1 VTLTALYAR
10 VARSYPM
17 TSAPTTSAPT
27 TSDPLT
33 SDPLTSDPTTSDEG
47 ASLVEARDLFKIY
60 REGAVETVA
69 LRGADLVLPRHAVTS
84 LVGPSGSGKSTLIA
98 ILAGLSLPS
107 AGQVLFD
114 GEDLT
119 RFDEAG
125 RARLRARRIGIVLQR
140 GNLVPFLTA
149 VENVEL
155 ALKLAGG
162 RRARRRSV
170 ELLRELGLADRLNH
184 LPRRLSGGEAQR
196 VSVAVALANQPDLL
210 LADELTGELDSAT
223 ADRVMRVIMESG
235 RQRGLTVLLVTHN
248 QEIAARARHRLRLV
262 DGVVVAQ

>member
-1 VTLTALYAR
+1 MSEPAVG
-10 VARSYPM
+10 
-17 TSAPTTSAPT
+17 SAEPAP
-27 TSDPLT
+27 
-33 SDPLTSDPTTSDEG
+33 
-47 ASLVEARDLFKIY
+47 LVRARDLFKIY
-60 REGAVETVA
+60 REGPVETVA
-69 LRGADLVLPRHAVTS
+69 LRGASLELPRRVVTS

-119 RFDEAG
+119 RLDEAG
-125 RARLRARRIGIVLQR
+125 RARLRARRIGLVLQR

-155 ALKLAGG
+155 ALRLAGERRPR
-162 RRARRRSV
+162 RRAT
-170 ELLRELGLADRLNH
+170 ELLVEQGLGDRLHH

-196 VSVAVALANQPDLL
+196 VAVAVALANQPDLL

-223 ADRVMRVIMESG
+223 ADRVMGVIQESG

-248 QEIAARARHRLRLV
+248 QEIAARAEHRLGV
-262 DGVVVAQ
+262 ADGAVVAP

>member
-1 VTLTALYAR
+1 M
-10 VARSYPM
+10 SI
-17 TSAPTTSAPT
+17 SAPVGALAAVDESAP
-27 TSDPLT
+27 
-33 SDPLTSDPTTSDEG
+33 
-47 ASLVEARDLFKIY
+47 LVRARDLYKIY

-69 LRGADLVLPRHAVTS
+69 LRGAHLELPRHQVTS

-119 RFDEAG
+119 RLDEAG
-125 RARLRARRIGIVLQR
+125 RARLRARRIGLVLQR

-149 VENVEL
+149 LENVEL
-155 ALKLAGG
+155 ALDMAGAG
-162 RRARRRSV
+162 SARRRAV
-170 ELLRELGLADRLNH
+170 ELLGELGVGARLHH

-196 VSVAVALANQPDLL
+196 VSVAVALANRPDLL

-223 ADRVMRVIMESG
+223 ADRVMGVILESG
-235 RQRGLTVLLVTHN
+235 RQLGLTVLLVTHN
-248 QEIAARARHRLRLV
+248 PDVAARAQHPLRLV
-262 DGVVVAQ
+262 DGAVVRP

>member
-1 VTLTALYAR
+1 MSVPGRPAAAGVRTAR
-10 VARSYPM
+10 NDG
-17 TSAPTTSAPT
+17 SAP
-27 TSDPLT
+27 
-33 SDPLTSDPTTSDEG
+33 
-47 ASLVEARDLFKIY
+47 LVRARDLFKIY

-69 LRGADLVLPRHAVTS
+69 LRGAGLELPRHQVTS

-114 GEDLT
+114 GEELT
-119 RFDEAG
+119 RLDEAG
-125 RARLRARRIGIVLQR
+125 RARLRARRIGLVLQR

-155 ALKLAGG
+155 ALDLAGTG
-162 RRARRRSV
+162 AGARGARRRAV
-170 ELLRELGLADRLNH
+170 ELLGELGLGGRIHH

-223 ADRVMRVIMESG
+223 ADRVMRVILESG

-248 QEIAARARHRLRLV
+248 PDIAARAERPLRLV
-262 DGVVVAQ
+262 DGLVVGR

>member
-1 VTLTALYAR
+1 MTWTALYAR
-10 VARSYPM
+10 IARSRPATSDESAPPRSASPAAGDDDLSARVARSR
-17 TSAPTTSAPT
+17 PT
-27 TSDPLT
+27 TSDESAPPRSAPPAAWDDGLYAT
-33 SDPLTSDPTTSDEG
+33 VAPSHPTTSDEG

-69 LRGADLVLPRHAVTS
+69 LRGANLALPRGAVTS
-84 LVGPSGSGKSTLIA
+84 LVGPSGSGKSSLIA

-119 RFDEAG
+119 RSDEAG

-162 RRARRRSV
+162 RRARRRS
-170 ELLRELGLADRLNH
+170 G
-184 LPRRLSGGEAQR
+184 
-196 VSVAVALANQPDLL
+196 
-210 LADELTGELDSAT
+210 SA
-223 ADRVMRVIMESG
+223 
-235 RQRGLTVLLVTHN
+235 
-248 QEIAARARHRLRLV
+248 
-262 DGVVVAQ
+262 